1 MIFISLITYYEVLN
15 YDFSEEEL
23 MVRSF
28 LDGFEIL
35 AISKNIINK
44 ALQNRKVKKIKIC
57 QIVMVL
63 GWVKFYSLFLL

>member
-1 MIFISLITYYEVLN
+1 
-15 YDFSEEEL
+15 

-28 LDGFEIL
+28 LDGFEVL

-44 ALQNRKVKKIKIC
+44 ALQNRKVKKIKIS

-63 GWVKFYSLFLL
+63 GWVKFLTPKFYFRTVRILIKYTS